1 MTSINNLNIMDIKLI
16 CGLALV
22 LMGSCSIFKKQKEE
36 FPHKA
41 YTTTTTTTTATDVRG
56 QNSVSNTSGGF
67 QPFSVNRVDGFY
79 AVISFTEPYPYSD
92 VVLGDHPLVSR
103 AEIKEAKAA
112 VEQYQNH
119 PIVDIEFSKEGAER
133 FEKLTEENIGKPIAI
148 VVGGKVVSMPVV
160 QGIIS
165 GGKVHISGGFSM
177 EEVVRMAKILNT
189 R

>member
-1 MTSINNLNIMDIKLI
+1 MDIKLI
-16 CGLALV
+16 CSLALV

-41 YTTTTTTTTATDVRG
+41 YTTATTTITTTTATDVQV
-56 QNSVSNTSGGF
+56 QNSVSSTSGGF
-67 QPFSVNRVDGFY
+67 QPFTVDRADGFY
-79 AVISFTEPYPYSD
+79 AVISFTEPYPYSE
-92 VVLGDHPLVSR
+92 VVLGDHPPVSR
-103 AEIKEAKAA
+103 ADIKEAKAA

-119 PIVDIEFSKEGAER
+119 PIVDIELTKEGAGK

-165 GGKVHISGGFSM
+165 GGKVHISGGLSM

>member
-41 YTTTTTTTTATDVRG
+41 HTTTTATDVRS
-56 QNSVSNTSGGF
+56 QNSVSSTSGGF
-67 QPFSVNRVDGFY
+67 QPFTIDRVDGFY
-79 AVISFTEPYPYSD
+79 VVISFTEPYPYSD

-103 AEIKEAKAA
+103 AEIKEAKAT

>member
-1 MTSINNLNIMDIKLI
+1 MTSINNLNIVNIKVI
-16 CGLALV
+16 CSVALV
-22 LMGSCSIFKKQKEE
+22 LMGSCSIFKPQKEE

-41 YTTTTTTTTATDVRG
+41 YTTATATDVQG
-56 QNSVSNTSGGF
+56 QDSVSSTSGGF
-67 QPFSVNRVDGFY
+67 QPFTVDRVDGFY

-119 PIVDIEFSKEGAER
+119 PIVDIEFTKEGAGK